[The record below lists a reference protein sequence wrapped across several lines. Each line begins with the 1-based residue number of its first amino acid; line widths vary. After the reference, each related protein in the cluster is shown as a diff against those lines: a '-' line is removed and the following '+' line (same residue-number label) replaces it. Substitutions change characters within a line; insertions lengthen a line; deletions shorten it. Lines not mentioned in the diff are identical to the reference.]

1 MGPYEII
8 LTFTTEKEADEFVA
22 QDIEKIRAMNCTC
35 MTLSFEEANRISRK
49 NAVAFAAQTSNKAL
63 IIAEKLFRTSNP
75 FKC

>member
-22 QDIEKIRAMNCTC
+22 KDIEYIRAMNCTC

-49 NAVAFAAQTSNKAL
+49 NAVAFAAQTSNEAL